1 MLKLNRKQTV
11 IALVTAGILAAGV
24 AGAAFATKDSEEHN
38 ASKAELTAV
47 LAATTAPVDA
57 IHAAEMKA
65 GGRAIEFGLENR
77 ARSVAYEVQV
87 ISGNGLSKVA
97 VDPTTGV
104 ATILPDAGDKPDAAR
119 SPAMKTTLGAAVA
132 AAEAQAGGRALEAS
146 ADKANGNPV
155 FSVSVAKASGEIQL
169 VTVSGADAHVLK
181 MAKLGAEKGGDENDP
196 DAD

>member
-1 MLKLNRKQTV
+1 
-11 IALVTAGILAAGV
+11 
-24 AGAAFATKDSEEHN
+24 
-38 ASKAELTAV
+38 
-47 LAATTAPVDA
+47 
-57 IHAAEMKA
+57 
-65 GGRAIEFGLENR
+65 
-77 ARSVAYEVQV
+77 
-87 ISGNGLSKVA
+87 
-97 VDPTTGV
+97 
-104 ATILPDAGDKPDAAR
+104 
-119 SPAMKTTLGAAVA
+119 MKTTLGAAVA